1 MKMAQNKDS
10 ATKPS
15 GPAPK
20 QTLYALLA
28 GLAAVI
34 LIVAVAVIPRLMETT
49 QSPVAIGGPFT
60 LIDTNGKQI
69 TDADFR
75 GRLMLI
81 YFGYTYCPDVCP
93 TALGVVGQAYDKL
106 SPEEQKQVVPIFITV
121 DPERDTVDQLSTY
134 LGGFSPALVGL
145 TGTPDQIQT
154 VIKEFKVYA
163 RKAEG
168 NSPNYSVDH
177 SSILFLMGRDG
188 KFVAHF
194 TPESSVQSIADGI
207 RKHL

>member
-60 LIDTNGKQI
+60 LIDTNGKQV

-93 TALGVVGQAYDKL
+93 TALGVVGQTYDKL